1 MVNFVWIQP
10 NAKDIKLRNLL
21 IVWAFTGFVTI
32 IFHFTVV
39 FFFWLI
45 LDSIFLVGL
54 FLAVWNVVS
63 LIFDIPIWVLQKY
76 IKPKTSMVI
85 WAIIMLIACL
95 IFFKFIY
102 LEWLTWA
109 LLPEGKVFNY
119 LWKFLDS
126 FTNIFL
132 LALAAGLYWI
142 QSEIF
147 GVTSYSYILDNTWPS
162 EYAKYLS
169 RYNIFTWAWSMLWLV
184 FSWLLLALN
193 IKLAIIIFIVVIALF
208 IVFLMKY
215 FNNSTDTI
223 TLNNIKKLKID
234 SFKLDLWKKAQ
245 KISQT
250 ISTKN
255 LMDLAKKTKI
265 IFIKPTEPKNKIDY
279 KEVYDITVL
288 NFQRFIK
295 VIFKIPRNLMILW
308 LFFILMQFS
317 FWDTFVATFFVDYIK
332 EISEIDSW
340 NVILQETSWLISGYV
355 WLWFIAIP
363 WFLLQD
369 PFITLSKKF
378 WEFNV
383 LMLWT
388 FISGLSLVLFGV
400 YSHNFTMI
408 LILWIINSVGY
419 AAVIWVWQWLFSER
433 YNVLYAI
440 KNNLKQIDSTV
451 SAAPL
456 KILFL
461 VDYFCDCFYTVCL
474 HTKKSMIH
482 EKNEIDFLQIE
493 THDKLKLMNLI
504 EKYLKVRQKSLAFFL
519 EKNKYFTIIFSKK
532 LLKKYFYVKKIP
544 CFTS

>member
-10 NAKDIKLRNLL
+10 NAKDIKLRKLL

-208 IVFLMKY
+208 IIFLMKY

-355 WLWFIAIP
+355 WLWIIAIP

-456 KILFL
+456 KIILNLANVVWLLFGSLIVSKMWFTYFFIIFGWLLLWLFL
-461 VDYFCDCFYTVCL
+461 YSVFAY
-474 HTKKSMIH
+474 
-482 EKNEIDFLQIE
+482 
-493 THDKLKLMNLI
+493 
-504 EKYLKVRQKSLAFFL
+504 
-519 EKNKYFTIIFSKK
+519 
-532 LLKKYFYVKKIP
+532 KKINDSWKEWDWL
-544 CFTS
+544 FADWDAWQAEVDEFDWEVFKG

>member
-208 IVFLMKY
+208 IIFLMKY

-288 NFQRFIK
+288 NFQRFI
-295 VIFKIPRNLMILW
+295 RNVMIR
-308 LFFILMQFS
+308 
-317 FWDTFVATFFVDYIK
+317 
-332 EISEIDSW
+332 
-340 NVILQETSWLISGYV
+340 
-355 WLWFIAIP
+355 
-363 WFLLQD
+363 
-369 PFITLSKKF
+369 
-378 WEFNV
+378 
-383 LMLWT
+383 
-388 FISGLSLVLFGV
+388 LV
-400 YSHNFTMI
+400 
-408 LILWIINSVGY
+408 
-419 AAVIWVWQWLFSER
+419 
-433 YNVLYAI
+433 
-440 KNNLKQIDSTV
+440 
-451 SAAPL
+451 
-456 KILFL
+456 
-461 VDYFCDCFYTVCL
+461 
-474 HTKKSMIH
+474 
-482 EKNEIDFLQIE
+482 
-493 THDKLKLMNLI
+493 
-504 EKYLKVRQKSLAFFL
+504 
-519 EKNKYFTIIFSKK
+519 
-532 LLKKYFYVKKIP
+532 
-544 CFTS
+544 